1 MLNKIKLYGE
11 LTDICG
17 GNNVF
22 EAVLNS
28 PIDAVRFLISNFK
41 GAEQHIIKNNY
52 QVYCG
57 DECINEKELNFS
69 NNNCDI
75 KIIPVISGSGNVGR
89 IIAGVVLIGA
99 AFAFSGG
106 ALTPALN
113 LGLGGF
119 TGGAAGMALVGNIGL
134 LLVLGGIAGLL
145 SPTPEIP
152 EDEED
157 PTKSFNFSG
166 VQNTSR
172 AGIAVPVCYGHVLTG
187 SIPISAKISTS
198 DI

>member
-11 LTDICG
+11 LADICG
-17 GNNVF
+17 GNDVF

-41 GAEQHIIKNNY
+41 GAEQHIAKNNY

-57 DECINEKELNFS
+57 DECIKEEELNFS

-89 IIAGVVLIGA
+89 IIAGVALIGA
-99 AFAFSGG
+99 AVFTGG
-106 ALTPALN
+106 TSLTF
-113 LGLGGF
+113 GLGGF
-119 TGGAAGMALVGNIGL
+119 AGGAGMSALVGNIGL
-134 LLVLGGIAGLL
+134 VLVLGGVAGLL

-172 AGIAVPVCYGHVLTG
+172 AGIAVPVCYGHVYTG
-187 SIPISAKISTS
+187 SIPISANISTL

>member
-11 LTDICG
+11 LIDICG
-17 GNNVF
+17 GNDVF

-41 GAEQHIIKNNY
+41 GVEQHIAKNNY

-57 DECINEKELNFS
+57 DECIKEEELNFS

-106 ALTPALN
+106 AINPLT

-134 LLVLGGIAGLL
+134 LLVLGGVAGLL

-152 EDEED
+152 EDEGD
-157 PTKSFNFSG
+157 PTKSFSFSG

-187 SIPISAKISTS
+187 SIPISAKISTI